1 MSRAFDH
8 REDGTAE
15 SVWREA
21 EPWASAPAVDLD
33 IDLLVVLAAHPDDE
47 SLGAGGLIAT
57 AAERGIP
64 IAVVIATD
72 GDGSHPDSPTW
83 TPRLL
88 ARERRVELSR
98 ALDELA
104 PGSALS
110 FLGLADGGLREQRR
124 SLELFVS
131 AIVTA
136 AVRANSDLDDPHALD
151 RSERPRD
158 PKRTLL
164 VAPWRGDGHRD
175 HRVLGEVAEQIARE
189 AGHASLAYPIWMWH
203 WGHPQD
209 IETDLWRVLPLAS
222 GPRGA
227 KSRALD
233 LHATQMLPLS
243 PAPGDEAL
251 IHDGMRAHFE
261 RDVEVFV
268 LPAPAPESAPDAAP
282 ASGPHDASPA
292 SLAPSFFD
300 DFYAR
305 HDDPWGFDTRWY
317 EERKRAL
324 VLATLPR
331 QHFRD
336 VLELGCATGALTV
349 ALRGRADRVLGVDAS
364 ETALERARRR
374 IAGLDSGGPP
384 HPGAI
389 ELRRA
394 TLPGEW
400 PEGEFD
406 LVVMSEIGYYW
417 SPSDLRDAARKS
429 LAALSA
435 DGVLVACHWRHP
447 VEEYPGTADEV
458 HAVLRALPGL
468 RLLAR
473 HEEEDFLL
481 DVLVREN
488 EPSVARAAG
497 ITP

>member
-1 MSRAFDH
+1 M
-8 REDGTAE
+8 
-15 SVWREA
+15 
-21 EPWASAPAVDLD
+21 
-33 IDLLVVLAAHPDDE
+33 
-47 SLGAGGLIAT
+47 
-57 AAERGIP
+57 
-64 IAVVIATD
+64 
-72 GDGSHPDSPTW
+72 
-83 TPRLL
+83 
-88 ARERRVELSR
+88 
-98 ALDELA
+98 
-104 PGSALS
+104 
-110 FLGLADGGLREQRR
+110 
-124 SLELFVS
+124 
-131 AIVTA
+131 
-136 AVRANSDLDDPHALD
+136 
-151 RSERPRD
+151 RPRCC
-158 PKRTLL
+158 
-164 VAPWRGDGHRD
+164 
-175 HRVLGEVAEQIARE
+175 
-189 AGHASLAYPIWMWH
+189 
-203 WGHPQD
+203 
-209 IETDLWRVLPLAS
+209 
-222 GPRGA
+222 
-227 KSRALD
+227 
-233 LHATQMLPLS
+233 

-268 LPAPAPESAPDAAP
+268 LPAPAPESAPEPAPDAAP
-282 ASGPHDASPA
+282 ASASPDTSPA

-331 QHFRD
+331 QRFRD

-374 IAGLDSGGPP
+374 IAEDD
-384 HPGAI
+384 PGSI

-400 PEGEFD
+400 PDGEYE

-417 SPSDLRDAARKS
+417 SPSDLHDAARKS
-429 LAALSA
+429 LATLSA

-447 VEEYPGTADEV
+447 VEEYPGTAEEV

-488 EPSVARAAG
+488 EPSIARAAG